1 MARIIIIGGGFAGVK
16 CAKTLSSRI
25 DTNKHEIVVF
35 SSENHMVFYPL
46 LAELASATIAPR
58 HVAAPLRQLLRKVQ
72 NRTQEV
78 TNIDLAQSYI
88 EYKADDGGI
97 GRLSYDHL
105 VIAQGNIVNL
115 GMIPGMA
122 DHAFP
127 LKTVGDALVLQGHI
141 MEQLEKAEVCDDP
154 ERKLSYLS
162 FVVVGGGF
170 SGVELAG
177 EINELVIRSLPYFKN
192 IKASD
197 LSVSLVHSRDQVLP
211 EVSPTLREFAKNKM
225 EKAGIK
231 FLLNTRASVCTPEGI
246 GLEGG
251 GFVKAGTVVCTIGTR
266 ALPMI
271 DRLNVAKHQGRLQ
284 TNADMSLPGYGN
296 TWAIGDC
303 AAIINAIDGQYSPT
317 TAQFAERQGTQV
329 ALNIVSRLDNGT
341 TKPFS
346 HKSLGSLC
354 SIGGTDAVA
363 EMMGIR
369 VSGFLAWFIWR
380 TVYLMK
386 LPTITQKIQVAI
398 EWTFDCLFPRPLAYL
413 KADASKRVGSAHYS
427 KGSFIYHPGDPSCDF
442 YTIQE
447 GEVELL
453 RKNNGNNGSGS
464 DGFETIAVLGPGDF
478 FGEDAL
484 EQTRTRHEF
493 ARARTDLEVLVLG
506 SNVFN
511 QISSSLKPLKAALAT
526 TLRKRTSLWSKVPK
540 LREVL
545 DEIAI
550 SEIIEPIRDGTARED
565 NLVAELIGKM
575 SVNNIYHCYVVDDD
589 YKLLGLLSRS
599 DLIQTIEMIADL
611 PDEERPQIKA
621 KAVMVCSPLTLKTND
636 NVAFALSHMREHG
649 FKQMP
654 VTDPEGILQGV
665 VRLETLLTKAAS
677 KAPPRNI

>member
-141 MEQLEKAEVCDDP
+141 MEQLEKAEVCEDP
-154 ERKLSYLS
+154 ERKRSYLS

-246 GLEGG
+246 GL
-251 GFVKAGTVVCTIGTR
+251 
-266 ALPMI
+266 
-271 DRLNVAKHQGRLQ
+271 
-284 TNADMSLPGYGN
+284 
-296 TWAIGDC
+296 
-303 AAIINAIDGQYSPT
+303 
-317 TAQFAERQGTQV
+317 
-329 ALNIVSRLDNGT
+329 
-341 TKPFS
+341 
-346 HKSLGSLC
+346 
-354 SIGGTDAVA
+354 
-363 EMMGIR
+363 
-369 VSGFLAWFIWR
+369 
-380 TVYLMK
+380 
-386 LPTITQKIQVAI
+386 
-398 EWTFDCLFPRPLAYL
+398 
-413 KADASKRVGSAHYS
+413 
-427 KGSFIYHPGDPSCDF
+427 
-442 YTIQE
+442 
-447 GEVELL
+447 
-453 RKNNGNNGSGS
+453 
-464 DGFETIAVLGPGDF
+464 
-478 FGEDAL
+478 
-484 EQTRTRHEF
+484 
-493 ARARTDLEVLVLG
+493 
-506 SNVFN
+506 
-511 QISSSLKPLKAALAT
+511 
-526 TLRKRTSLWSKVPK
+526 
-540 LREVL
+540 
-545 DEIAI
+545 
-550 SEIIEPIRDGTARED
+550 
-565 NLVAELIGKM
+565 
-575 SVNNIYHCYVVDDD
+575 
-589 YKLLGLLSRS
+589 
-599 DLIQTIEMIADL
+599 
-611 PDEERPQIKA
+611 
-621 KAVMVCSPLTLKTND
+621 
-636 NVAFALSHMREHG
+636 
-649 FKQMP
+649 
-654 VTDPEGILQGV
+654 
-665 VRLETLLTKAAS
+665 
-677 KAPPRNI
+677 